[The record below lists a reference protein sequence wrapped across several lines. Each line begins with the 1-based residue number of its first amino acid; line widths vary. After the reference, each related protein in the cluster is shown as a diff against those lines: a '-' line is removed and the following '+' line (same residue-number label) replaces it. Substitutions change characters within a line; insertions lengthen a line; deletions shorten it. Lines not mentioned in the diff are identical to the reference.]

1 VSENPPLARRMPGF
15 DARHATQRA
24 RRGRMAAAVVVILV
38 VAAVVYFVVGRGTS
52 GPPPV
57 AHRHTPPTAAV
68 AKVDSTLAPW
78 RLGAPISRAVVVAG
92 ATSGG
97 NQLVII
103 GGATTGG
110 LTASGAFDL
119 DVTDGALTQ
128 VGDLTSTLDDA
139 AGAVLNGQD
148 VVFGGASSTA
158 PSASTTASVQALSAT
173 APAPATGAA
182 EPTSALL
189 GTLPQPR
196 AGATTVSVGT
206 TTYLVGGENSVGAD
220 PAILATSDGRHFTV
234 AATLPVP
241 VLFPA
246 VAAVGGK
253 LYVFGGDATAGPE
266 AGNAVDTIQ
275 VVDLHTHK
283 VTDSEHLPEALAG
296 AAAVVLGHDV
306 LVAGGDTAPSTTGA
320 TTTTAAGATTGPAPS
335 SVSTVWSF
343 DPASGHSTSV
353 GQLPVAVSHAG
364 LAVLGSTAWLVGGES
379 DGTPVS
385 TVQSFVT
392 VPSSTGPAS
401 TAATAT

>member
-1 VSENPPLARRMPGF
+1 MPRDAPGGAGWRPPSWSL
-15 DARHATQRA
+15 
-24 RRGRMAAAVVVILV
+24 LV
-38 VAAVVYFVVGRGTS
+38 VAAIVYLVFGRSTT
-52 GPPPV
+52 GPPTVP
-57 AHRHTPPTAAV
+57 RRSTPPTPAA

-92 ATSGG
+92 ATSEG
-97 NQLVII
+97 NQLVIL

-139 AGAVLNGQD
+139 AGAVLDGQD

-158 PSASTTASVQALSAT
+158 PSASTSASVQTLSAT

-196 AGATTVSVGT
+196 AGATTVSVGP
-206 TTYLVGGENSVGAD
+206 TTYLVGGENSVGSD

-246 VAAVGGK
+246 VAAFHGK
-253 LYVFGGDATAGPE
+253 LYVFGGDATTGPD
-266 AGNAVDTIQ
+266 AGNAVDAIQ
-275 VVDLHTHK
+275 VVDLRTHK

-296 AAAVVLGHDV
+296 AAAVALGHDV
-306 LVAGGDTAPSTTGA
+306 FVAGGDTAPSTTGTS
-320 TTTTAAGATTGPAPS
+320 TTTTAAGASTGPAVS

-343 DPASGHSTSV
+343 DPASGRSTSV

-392 VPSSTGPAS
+392 VPSPARPDS
-401 TAATAT
+401 PAAKAT